1 MSRVRDDEG
10 YLAFS
15 PAVSQA
21 FLGQSG
27 EVRHKIV
34 GHKKVT
40 LKNKKFNILV
50 YLRDSSIVYLLYFI
64 PYFVS
69 KYIFEYL
76 ISWY

>member
-1 MSRVRDDEG
+1 MRNNER

-21 FLGQSG
+21 FLVHSG

-34 GHKKVT
+34 GHEKAT
-40 LKNKKFNILV
+40 LENKKFNILM
-50 YLRDSSIVYLLYFI
+50 YLRGSSVVNLLYFS

-69 KYIFEYL
+69 KYLFEYL

>member
-1 MSRVRDDEG
+1 MRDNER
-10 YLAFS
+10 YSAFY

-21 FLGQSG
+21 FLVNSG

-34 GHKKVT
+34 GHEKVT
-40 LKNKKFNILV
+40 LENKKFNILV

-69 KYIFEYL
+69 KYLFEYL